1 MNQLFNS
8 RHFKV
13 FVVVA
18 AIAAPIFIL
27 SLFGEVFLLLVVSV
41 IATMILKPV
50 VDYFENKGWS
60 RILIILLLYLVLG
73 GIVALGLWF
82 GYPFMLTRLS
92 LLTSALGNLSFA
104 EKIKEVEASI
114 AQYVPFLKA
123 EDVGMRINTFLAEI
137 ARRAEE
143 TLSSA
148 ASLAIVLVIVPF
160 VTFFLLKDYD
170 RMKKRIIQAVPNKYF
185 EMALNLFYKLERQ
198 LSRYIRGVFLESIAV
213 AVLYMIAYK
222 IVGLDFPVV
231 LGIIGGVF
239 NIIPIIGPIL
249 GAGIAFIMSITQT
262 GGFGFFLT
270 IVIITVIV
278 QQIDE
283 IFVQPNVYGKLLDLH
298 PLTVIL
304 VILLGNQLMGVF
316 GMVLGIPIYSMLSV
330 TARQTK
336 WGLKNYR
343 ITGASPGVP

>member
-27 SLFGEVFLLLVVSV
+27 SLFSEVFLLLVVSV

-60 RILIILLLYLVLG
+60 RILIIIILYLVLG

-198 LSRYIRGVFLESIAV
+198 LSRYIRGVFLESLAV
-213 AVLYMIAYK
+213 AILYAIAYK
-222 IVGLDFPVV
+222 VIGLDFPII

-239 NIIPIIGPIL
+239 NIISIIGPIL
-249 GAGIAFIMSITQT
+249 GATAAFVISIVQT
-262 GGFGFFLT
+262 GDFSFLISIVVVT
-270 IVIITVIV
+270 IIV

-283 IFVQPNVYGKLLDLH
+283 IIVQPNVYGKLLDLH
-298 PLTVIL
+298 PLTVIIA
-304 VILLGNQLMGVF
+304 VLLGSQVMGLF
-316 GMVLGIPIYSMLSV
+316 GMVLAIPIYSILTV
-330 TARQTK
+330 TAKQTH

>member
-27 SLFGEVFLLLVVSV
+27 SLFSEVFLLLVVSV

-60 RILIILLLYLVLG
+60 RILIIIILYLVLG

-198 LSRYIRGVFLESIAV
+198 LSRYIRGVFLESLAV
-213 AVLYMIAYK
+213 AILYAIAYK
-222 IVGLDFPVV
+222 VIGLDFPII

-239 NIIPIIGPIL
+239 NIISIIGPII
-249 GAGIAFIMSITQT
+249 GATAAFVISIVQT
-262 GGFGFFLT
+262 GDFSFLISIVVVT
-270 IVIITVIV
+270 IIV

-283 IFVQPNVYGKLLDLH
+283 IIVQPNVYGKLLDLH
-298 PLTVIL
+298 PLTVIIA
-304 VILLGNQLMGVF
+304 VLLGSQVMGLF
-316 GMVLGIPIYSMLSV
+316 GMVLAIPIYSILTV
-330 TARQTK
+330 TAKQTH